1 MTTISLEKIKAF
13 VASAEENL
21 GKVNKGNKAARVRL
35 RNDMQ
40 GIKVEAQAV
49 RIQVSGLTD
58 TL

>member
-1 MTTISLEKIKAF
+1 MTTISLEKIEAL
-13 VASAEENL
+13 VASAKENL
-21 GKVNKGNKAARVRL
+21 EKVNKGNKSARVRL

-40 GIKVEAQAV
+40 GIKVESQNV